1 MLVRAATVVEWGRAT
16 VVAVRAAVVAERRE
30 KRRREWRAAALL
42 LAAACAAT
50 TAVLAAA
57 AVRAAACA
65 RGAARMVEP
74 NIVFALLLSCQK
86 ETSRLLYK
94 RSAVEN
100 RAGKQALE
108 GDLVGSPEERYLQDA
123 SLS

>member
-1 MLVRAATVVEWGRAT
+1 ML
-16 VVAVRAAVVAERRE
+16 VRAAVVAERRE

-50 TAVLAAA
+50 TAVRAAV

-74 NIVFALLLSCQK
+74 SIVFALLLSCQK
-86 ETSRLLYK
+86 GN
-94 RSAVEN
+94 VEN
-100 RAGKQALE
+100 LLRERRCGNWSQQASQ
-108 GDLVGSPEERYLQDA
+108 GDLVGSPEERWLQREAYHA
-123 SLS
+123 SVFTGR

>member
-74 NIVFALLLSCQK
+74 SIVFALLLSCQK
-86 ETSRLLYK
+86 GN
-94 RSAVEN
+94 VEN
-100 RAGKQALE
+100 LLRERRCGKWSRQASQ
-108 GDLVGSPEERYLQDA
+108 GDLVGSPEERWLQREA
-123 SLS
+123 